1 MNVAFGSRF
10 FSERLA
16 SPRMQAIARR
26 RIAEVLAIAL
36 ALASITAL
44 VALVSYNV
52 RDPSLDTATSATPT
66 NLAGAPG
73 AVLADLLIQ
82 GFGLAAALPPLAL
95 LGWAWRIGSHR
106 GLGSLAL
113 RVIALLCAL
122 PAMAATLSA
131 LPLLMH
137 TAPLRWPGPAG
148 LGGAIGQSLARIAL
162 RAGHDMLGVAGAPV
176 AWVLC
181 AMLAV
186 VLSPLS
192 LALSAGEW
200 RAAGRGAR
208 RAAGYSTRPGLR
220 FGSQDETTP
229 TRQARSARVSRTG
242 LARLGIGLPAW
253 LGMRRPVV
261 SGAAGL
267 FDDDLLDRAS
277 PGPSPFAARGRDAGP
292 SGGIGAGHN
301 ALARREPVA
310 SQAGVSSRSS
320 ARDRQEPSL
329 QPGPKAGSSMQNGGG
344 YMLPPGAG
352 DEHDEVPILPLR
364 SAAARA
370 AARRAANATTPDTP
384 SGLAGQGPGRRQP
397 ANPRT
402 GAHARGCADV
412 DTQAARRTQR
422 ACRRHRRHS
431 RTGPSGPGACGAG
444 RAAPAAAARRAA
456 GARDGR
462 RRTAGPCR
470 RSPCSRARRA
480 MRPPDLHPRASRP
493 MPGCW
498 RRCCRITAC
507 RARSCEIH
515 AGAGGDAV

>member
-1 MNVAFGSRF
+1 M
-10 FSERLA
+10 
-16 SPRMQAIARR
+16 
-26 RIAEVLAIAL
+26 
-36 ALASITAL
+36 
-44 VALVSYNV
+44 
-52 RDPSLDTATSATPT
+52 
-66 NLAGAPG
+66 
-73 AVLADLLIQ
+73 
-82 GFGLAAALPPLAL
+82 
-95 LGWAWRIGSHR
+95 
-106 GLGSLAL
+106 
-113 RVIALLCAL
+113 IALLCAL

-301 ALARREPVA
+301 ALARREPVRV
-310 SQAGVSSRSS
+310 AGGGFLAEQRPRP
-320 ARDRQEPSL
+320 AGAEPAA
-329 QPGPKAGSSMQNGGG
+329 PAPKAGSSMQNGGG

-370 AARRAANATTPDTP
+370 AARRGRQCHDTGHP
-384 SGLAGQGPGRRQP
+384 L
-397 ANPRT
+397 RT
-402 GAHARGCADV
+402 GR
-412 DTQAARRTQR
+412 
-422 ACRRHRRHS
+422 
-431 RTGPSGPGACGAG
+431 PGAG
-444 RAAPAAAARRAA
+444 RRPASQSANRR
-456 GARDGR
+456 
-462 RRTAGPCR
+462 P
-470 RSPCSRARRA
+470 RARVR
-480 MRPPDLHPRASRP
+480 
-493 MPGCW
+493 
-498 RRCCRITAC
+498 
-507 RARSCEIH
+507 
-515 AGAGGDAV
+515 